1 MIVSRVPP
9 SEPNGDL
16 AAAIHTPAFHC
27 FVSTALV
34 DGKWETLIF
43 EGDPG
48 VDENWHPHVRLV
60 YPTDCD
66 AHDAGLM
73 NELVATGLDMY
84 GEGGIALSDASEHVA
99 QSLIRKGIMVRVYW
113 PPGSSGP
120 TPPSPKS

>member
-34 DGKWETLIF
+34 DGQWETLIF

-48 VDENWHPHVRLV
+48 VDENWLPCFRMV
-60 YPTDCD
+60 YPNDCD
-66 AHDAGLM
+66 AHDAALM
-73 NELVATGLDMY
+73 NELVAKSLDMY
-84 GEGGIALSDASEHVA
+84 GEGGITLSEASEHVA
-99 QSLIRKGIMVRVYW
+99 QTLIRKGIMVRVYW
-113 PPGSSGP
+113 P
-120 TPPSPKS
+120 

>member
-1 MIVSRVPP
+1 MIVCRLPP

-16 AAAIHTPAFHC
+16 AASIHTSAFHC

-34 DGKWETLIF
+34 DDKWETLIF

-48 VDENWHPHVRLV
+48 VDENWRPHVRLV

-84 GEGGIALSDASEHVA
+84 GEVGVPLPEASEHVA
-99 QSLIRKGIMVRVYW
+99 QGLIRKGVMVQVFWLGR
-113 PPGSSGP
+113 
-120 TPPSPKS
+120 

>member
-34 DGKWETLIF
+34 DGQWETLVF

-48 VDENWHPHVRLV
+48 VDENWLPCFRMV
-60 YPTDCD
+60 YPNDCD
-66 AHDAGLM
+66 AHDAGLL
-73 NELVATGLDMY
+73 NELVAMGLDMY
-84 GEGGIALSDASEHVA
+84 GEGGIALPEANERVA
-99 QSLIRKGIMVRVYW
+99 QGLIRKGIMVRVYW
-113 PPGSSGP
+113 P
-120 TPPSPKS
+120 